1 MAKKNTQEVAKAM
14 GVDIADY
21 DYPLHLDLNSKKVP
35 EVKDWKL
42 DEKVTITLTGTVTRL
57 SKNEYGEDN
66 GVVTACLKV
75 GSATE
80 QEDDNDED
88 D

>member
-1 MAKKNTQEVAKAM
+1 MAKKTKGEVASAM

-42 DEKVTITLTGTVTRL
+42 GEEVTITLTGKVTRM
-57 SKNEYGEDN
+57 SKNEYEDSD
-66 GVVTACLKV
+66 VVTACLKV
-75 GSATE
+75 GSAKE
-80 QEDDNDED
+80 DED
-88 D
+88 ED

>member
-1 MAKKNTQEVAKAM
+1 MAKSTKGEVAKAM

-57 SKNEYGEDN
+57 SKNEYGEDADS

-75 GSATE
+75 GTATE
-80 QEDDNDED
+80 QEDD
-88 D
+88 

>member
-42 DEKVTITLTGTVTRL
+42 GEKVTITLTGTVTRM
-57 SKNEYGEDN
+57 SQNEYGDSD
-66 GVVTACLKV
+66 VVTACLKV
-75 GSATE
+75 GSAK
-80 QEDDNDED
+80 EDDSDED
-88 D
+88 

>member
-35 EVKDWKL
+35 EIKDWKL
-42 DEKVTITLTGTVTRL
+42 DDKVTITLTGTVTRL
-57 SKNEYGEDN
+57 SKNEYGNDN
-66 GVVTACLKV
+66 GVITACLKV
-75 GSATE
+75 GSAKE
-80 QEDDNDED
+80 DDDNDED
-88 D
+88 

>member
-1 MAKKNTQEVAKAM
+1 MAKNTKSEVAKAM

-42 DEKVTITLTGTVTRL
+42 GEKVTITLTGTVTRM
-57 SKNEYGEDN
+57 SQNEYGDSD
-66 GVVTACLKV
+66 VVTACLKV
-75 GSATE
+75 GSAK
-80 QEDDNDED
+80 EDDSDED
-88 D
+88 

>member
-1 MAKKNTQEVAKAM
+1 MAKKTKGEVASAM

-42 DEKVTITLTGTVTRL
+42 GEKVTITLTGTVTRM
-57 SKNEYGEDN
+57 SQNEYGESD
-66 GVVTACLKV
+66 VVTACLKV
-75 GSATE
+75 GSAKE
-80 QEDDNDED
+80 EDED
-88 D
+88 ED

>member
-1 MAKKNTQEVAKAM
+1 MAKKNTKEVAKAM

-42 DEKVTITLTGTVTRL
+42 GEEVTITLTGTVTRM
-57 SKNEYGEDN
+57 SQNEYGESD
-66 GVVTACLKV
+66 VVTACLKV
-75 GSATE
+75 GSAKE
-80 QEDDNDED
+80 EDED
-88 D
+88 ED

>member
-1 MAKKNTQEVAKAM
+1 MAKKTKGEVASAM

-42 DEKVTITLTGTVTRL
+42 GEEVTITLTGKVTRM
-57 SKNEYGEDN
+57 SQNEYEDSD
-66 GVVTACLKV
+66 VVTACLKV
-75 GSATE
+75 GSAKE
-80 QEDDNDED
+80 DED
-88 D
+88 ED